1 MRKNIFVPS
10 KGEYVKGKRPAVEC
24 ILCSIIQNDSEVI
37 SLEVVRSKNFIVA
50 VNLYPYN
57 PGHLMIFPNRHIEEV
72 EKLSLSEVRE
82 LHKLTII
89 SLKVLRNLYN
99 PHGFNIGYNLGKG
112 SGASI
117 EHLHLHVVP
126 RYENELSFIDVLSGS
141 KIIVEEPKD
150 TVQKL
155 KREYKKYAEE
165 LLDQSNKLFI
175 PT

>member
-1 MRKNIFVPS
+1 MKKNLFVPS
-10 KGEYVKGKRPAVEC
+10 KGQYVKGKRPAVEC
-24 ILCSIIQNDSEVI
+24 ILCSIMQNDPEVI
-37 SLEVVRSKNFIVA
+37 NLEVVRSKNFIIA

-72 EKLSLSEVRE
+72 EKLSLSEVGE

-117 EHLHLHVVP
+117 KHLHLHVVP

-155 KREYKKYAEE
+155 KREYKKYAKE
-165 LLDQSNKLFI
+165 LLAQ
-175 PT
+175 

>member
-1 MRKNIFVPS
+1 MKKNLFVPS
-10 KGEYVKGKRPAVEC
+10 KGEYVKGDRPVVEC
-24 ILCSIIQNDSEVI
+24 ILCSIMQNDPEVI
-37 SLEVVRSKNFIVA
+37 SLEVVRSKSFIVA

-57 PGHLMIFPNRHIEEV
+57 PGHLMIFPSRHIEEV
-72 EKLSLSEVRE
+72 EKLSLSEVGE

-99 PHGFNIGYNLGKG
+99 PHGFNVGYNLGKG

-117 EHLHLHVVP
+117 KHLHLHIVP
-126 RYENELSFIDVLSGS
+126 RYENELSFIYVLSGS

-150 TVQKL
+150 TVQRL

-165 LLDQSNKLFI
+165 LLDQSNK
-175 PT
+175 

>member
-10 KGEYVKGKRPAVEC
+10 KGEYVRGKRPVVDC
-24 ILCSIIQNDSEVI
+24 ILCSIVKNNSKVVN
-37 SLEVVRSKNFIVA
+37 LEVFRSKSFIIA

-57 PGHLMIFPNRHIEEV
+57 PGHLMIFTHRHIEEI
-72 EKLSLSEVRE
+72 EKLSLSEVKE

-89 SLKVLRNLYN
+89 SLKVLKNLYN

-117 EHLHLHVVP
+117 KHLHLHIVP

-150 TVQKL
+150 TL
-155 KREYKKYAEE
+155 KRLKSEYKKYAEE
-165 LLDQSNKLFI
+165 LLDQLNK
-175 PT
+175 

>member
-24 ILCSIIQNDSEVI
+24 ILCSIMQNDPEVI
-37 SLEVVRSKNFIVA
+37 SLEVVRSKSFIVA

-72 EKLSLSEVRE
+72 EKLSLSEVGE

-89 SLKVLRNLYN
+89 SLKVLRNLYK
-99 PHGFNIGYNLGKG
+99 PHGFNVGDNLGKG
-112 SGASI
+112 SWASI
-117 EHLHLHVVP
+117 KHLHLHVVP

-150 TVQKL
+150 TVQRL
-155 KREYKKYAEE
+155 KMEFKKYAEE
-165 LLDQSNKLFI
+165 LLD
-175 PT
+175 

>member
-10 KGEYVKGKRPAVEC
+10 KGEYVKGIRPTVDC
-24 ILCSIIQNDSEVI
+24 ILCSVVLNDPKVI
-37 SLEVVRSKNFIVA
+37 SLEIFRGKNFIVA

-57 PGHLMIFPNRHIEEV
+57 PGHLMIFPYQHIEQI

-82 LHKLTII
+82 LHKLTMV

-117 EHLHLHVVP
+117 KHLHLHVVP

-150 TVQKL
+150 TVQRL

-165 LLDQSNKLFI
+165 LLDQSNK
-175 PT
+175 

>member
-1 MRKNIFVPS
+1 MKKNLFVPS

-24 ILCSIIQNDSEVI
+24 ILCSIMQNDPEVI
-37 SLEVVRSKNFIVA
+37 NLEIVRSKNFIIA

-57 PGHLMIFPNRHIEEV
+57 PGHLMIFPNRHIEEI
-72 EKLSLSEVRE
+72 EKLSLSEVSE

-89 SLKVLRNLYN
+89 SLKVLKNLYN

-112 SGASI
+112 SGSSI
-117 EHLHLHVVP
+117 KHLHLHIVP

-150 TVQKL
+150 TVQRL
-155 KREYKKYAEE
+155 KREYKKYAKE
-165 LLDQSNKLFI
+165 LLNLQNN
-175 PT
+175 

>member
-1 MRKNIFVPS
+1 MKKNLFVPS
-10 KGEYVKGKRPAVEC
+10 KREYVKGKRPTVEC
-24 ILCSIIQNDSEVI
+24 ILCSIIRNDPEVI
-37 SLEVVRSKNFIVA
+37 SLEVVRSKSFIVA

-57 PGHLMIFPNRHIEEV
+57 PGHLLIFPNHHIEEI
-72 EKLSLSEVRE
+72 EKLSLSEVKE
-82 LHKLTII
+82 LHKLTMV

-117 EHLHLHVVP
+117 KHLHLHIVP

-150 TVQKL
+150 TVQRL

-165 LLDQSNKLFI
+165 LLDQSNK
-175 PT
+175 

>member
-1 MRKNIFVPS
+1 MKKNLFVPS
-10 KGEYVKGKRPAVEC
+10 KGEYVKGKRPAVDC
-24 ILCSIIQNDSEVI
+24 ILCAIIKNDPK
-37 SLEVVRSKNFIVA
+37 VRNLKVFRCKNFIVA

-72 EKLSLSEVRE
+72 EKLSLSEVGE

-99 PHGFNIGYNLGKG
+99 PHGFNVGYNLGKG

-117 EHLHLHVVP
+117 THLHLHIVP

-150 TVQKL
+150 TVQRL
-155 KREYKKYAEE
+155 KREFKKYAKE
-165 LLDQSNKLFI
+165 LLAQ
-175 PT
+175 

>member
-10 KGEYVKGKRPAVEC
+10 KGEYVRGKRTIVDC
-24 ILCSIIQNDSEVI
+24 ILCSIIQNDPKAI
-37 SLEVVRSKNFIVA
+37 NLKIFRSKSFIVA

-57 PGHLMIFPNRHIEEV
+57 PGHLMIFPIRHIEEV
-72 EKLSLSEVRE
+72 EKLSLSEVGE

-99 PHGFNIGYNLGKG
+99 PHGFNVGYNLGKG

-117 EHLHLHVVP
+117 KHLHLHIVP

-150 TVQKL
+150 TVQRL

-165 LLDQSNKLFI
+165 LLDQSNK
-175 PT
+175 

>member
-1 MRKNIFVPS
+1 MKKNLFVPS
-10 KGEYVKGKRPAVEC
+10 KGEYVRGKRPTVDC
-24 ILCSIIQNDSEVI
+24 ILCSIIHNDPKAI
-37 SLEVVRSKNFIVA
+37 NLKIFRSKGFIVA

-57 PGHLMIFPNRHIEEV
+57 PGHLMIFPSRHIEEV
-72 EKLSLSEVRE
+72 EKLSLSEVGE

-89 SLKVLRNLYN
+89 SLKVLRNLYK
-99 PHGFNIGYNLGKG
+99 PHGFNVGYNLGKG

-117 EHLHLHVVP
+117 KHLHLHVVP

-165 LLDQSNKLFI
+165 LLSQ
-175 PT
+175 

>member
-10 KGEYVKGKRPAVEC
+10 KGEYVRGKRPTVDC
-24 ILCSIIQNDSEVI
+24 ILCAIIKKDLKVVD
-37 SLEVVRSKNFIVA
+37 LEIFRSKNFIVA

-57 PGHLMIFPNRHIEEV
+57 PGHLMIFPQQHIEEI
-72 EKLSLSEVRE
+72 EKLSLSEVKE

-89 SLKVLRNLYN
+89 TLKVLKNLYN
-99 PHGFNIGYNLGKG
+99 PHGFNIGYNLGEG

-117 EHLHLHVVP
+117 KHLHLHIVP

-150 TVQKL
+150 TL
-155 KREYKKYAEE
+155 KRLKSEYKKYSEE
-165 LLDQSNKLFI
+165 LLGQSNK
-175 PT
+175 

>member
-10 KGEYVKGKRPAVEC
+10 KREYVKGKRSAVEC
-24 ILCSIIQNDSEVI
+24 ILCSIMQNDPEVI
-37 SLEVVRSKNFIVA
+37 SLEVVRSKSFIVA

-72 EKLSLSEVRE
+72 EKLSLSEVGE

-99 PHGFNIGYNLGKG
+99 PHGFNVGYNLGKG

-117 EHLHLHVVP
+117 KHLHLHVVP

-165 LLDQSNKLFI
+165 LLTQ
-175 PT
+175 

>member
-1 MRKNIFVPS
+1 MKKNLFVPS

-24 ILCSIIQNDSEVI
+24 ILCSIMQNAPEVI
-37 SLEVVRSKNFIVA
+37 NLEVVRSKNFIVA

-72 EKLSLSEVRE
+72 EKLSLSEVEE

-99 PHGFNIGYNLGKG
+99 PHGFNVGYNLGKG

-117 EHLHLHVVP
+117 KHLHLHIVP

-150 TVQKL
+150 TMQRL
-155 KREYKKYAEE
+155 KVEYKKYAEE
-165 LLDQSNKLFI
+165 LLD
-175 PT
+175 

>member
-1 MRKNIFVPS
+1 MKKNLFVPS

-24 ILCSIIQNDSEVI
+24 ILCSIMQKDPEVI
-37 SLEVVRSKNFIVA
+37 NLEVVRSKNFIIA

-72 EKLSLSEVRE
+72 EKLSLSEVGE

-117 EHLHLHVVP
+117 KHLHLHVVP

-155 KREYKKYAEE
+155 KREYKKYAKE
-165 LLDQSNKLFI
+165 LLAQ
-175 PT
+175 

>member
-10 KGEYVKGKRPAVEC
+10 KGKYVRGKRPIVDC
-24 ILCSIIQNDSEVI
+24 ILCAIIQNEPKI
-37 SLEVVRSKNFIVA
+37 INLEVFRSKSFIIA

-57 PGHLMIFPNRHIEEV
+57 PGHLMIFPNRHIEKI
-72 EKLSLSEVRE
+72 EKLSLSEVKE

-89 SLKVLRNLYN
+89 SLKVLKNLYK

-117 EHLHLHVVP
+117 KHLHLHIVP
-126 RYENELSFIDVLSGS
+126 RYENELSFIDVLSDS

-155 KREYKKYAEE
+155 KSEYKKYIRE
-165 LLDQSNKLFI
+165 LLDS
-175 PT
+175 

>member
-1 MRKNIFVPS
+1 MKKNLFVPS

-24 ILCSIIQNDSEVI
+24 ILCSIMQNDPEVI
-37 SLEVVRSKNFIVA
+37 NLEIVRSKNFIIA

-57 PGHLMIFPNRHIEEV
+57 PGHLMIFPNRHIEEI
-72 EKLSLSEVRE
+72 EKLSFPEVKE

-89 SLKVLRNLYN
+89 SLKILRNLYN

-117 EHLHLHVVP
+117 KHLHLHIVP

-141 KIIVEEPKD
+141 KIFVEEPKD

-165 LLDQSNKLFI
+165 LLAQ
-175 PT
+175 

>member
-10 KGEYVKGKRPAVEC
+10 KGEYVRGKRPVVDC
-24 ILCSIIQNDSEVI
+24 ILCSIVKNNSKVVN
-37 SLEVVRSKNFIVA
+37 LEVFRSKSFIIA

-57 PGHLMIFPNRHIEEV
+57 PGHLMIFTHRHIEEI
-72 EKLSLSEVRE
+72 EKLSLSEVKE

-89 SLKVLRNLYN
+89 SLKVLKNLYN

-117 EHLHLHVVP
+117 KHLHLHIVP

-150 TVQKL
+150 TL
-155 KREYKKYAEE
+155 KRLKSEYKKYAEE
-165 LLDQSNKLFI
+165 LLDQSNK
-175 PT
+175 